1 MVATRDEHEPV
12 VAFLYMS
19 HKTSPTVAELL
30 GSIVR
35 QIVADMPFIPNEV
48 EVEWKKITGRGKSHG
63 RYRPA
68 NEDTLKAMLTK
79 LTAGRPF
86 YIVLDAM
93 DECKLDIRNPLL
105 NALKSITEDVRILVT
120 ARLLE
125 KRDELSEGFD
135 KLPITAQTSDVD
147 EYIEFM
153 ISEDS
158 ELRKCSRD
166 DIKRTVR
173 RKAGGM

>member
-1 MVATRDEHEPV
+1 MVAARDAQEPV

-19 HKTSPTVAELL
+19 HKDSPTVAELL

-35 QIVADMPFIPNEV
+35 QIVADMPFVPDEV
-48 EVEWKKITGRGKSHG
+48 ELEWKKITGRGKSNG
-63 RYRPA
+63 RYQPA
-68 NEDTLKAMLTK
+68 NEDTLKAMLSK
-79 LTAGRPF
+79 LTARQPF
-86 YIVLDAM
+86 YIILDAM
-93 DECKLDIRNPLL
+93 DECKLNIRKPLL
-105 NALKSITEDVRILVT
+105 NSLKTITEDVRILVT

-135 KLPITAQTSDVD
+135 KKPIEAQPSDVD

-153 ISEDS
+153 ISEDL
-158 ELRKCSRD
+158 ELQKFSRD
-166 DIKRTVR
+166 DVKRTVR